1 MCELVSVRN
10 GSVRVPGENGRVAR
24 PGRTT
29 GRSRRPCVGWA
40 WSLFVVG
47 SLISPACA
55 GLYPI
60 APGPNTNVELQ
71 DWMFLQQ
78 APEGLNYIEA
88 NAVGHNYD
96 QHPGAFT
103 MGWPPPGSYFVGVFA
118 DRVDLLRPD
127 GNIYLWETTSG
138 GIYAAG
144 PQIELG
150 IWNGKTN
157 SFQPLGSSQVAMYQ
171 PTGDNPLFTWVSS
184 SITPLSDFAV
194 DLQQAI
200 DHRYI
205 NAVRISIYDGGHP
218 QVTAVASNAVV
229 PEPGTL
235 TLLGLGLVGC
245 AWRGWSRRSR
255 RHSA

>member
-1 MCELVSVRN
+1 M
-10 GSVRVPGENGRVAR
+10 
-24 PGRTT
+24 
-29 GRSRRPCVGWA
+29 
-40 WSLFVVG
+40 SLFVVG

-71 DWMFLQQ
+71 DWKFLQQ

-88 NAVGHNYD
+88 NAVDHNYT

-103 MGWPPPGSYFVGVFA
+103 SGWPPPGSYFVGVFA

-127 GNIYLWETTSG
+127 GNIYLWETSG
-138 GIYAAG
+138 GGGVGAG

-150 IWNGKTN
+150 IWDGSQMNFTA
-157 SFQPLGSSQVAMYQ
+157 LGMVQVADYQ
-171 PTGDNPLFTWVSS
+171 STGEAFVNS

-235 TLLGLGLVGC
+235 TLLGLGVVGC
-245 AWRGWSRRSR
+245 AWRTWSRRKCR
-255 RHSA
+255 DRA